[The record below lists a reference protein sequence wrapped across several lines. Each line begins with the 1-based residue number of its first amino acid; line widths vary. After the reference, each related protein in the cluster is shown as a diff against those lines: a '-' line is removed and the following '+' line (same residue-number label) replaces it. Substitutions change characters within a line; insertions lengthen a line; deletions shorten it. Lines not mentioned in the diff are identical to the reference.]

1 MNDSKIQCDVCGIHL
16 FNLEWESHINTKEHK
31 ENALTQIM
39 ESRIGKEIT
48 PDVRDETTEILEEL
62 EMTYDDKSKDEE
74 FTN

>member
-1 MNDSKIQCDVCGIHL
+1 MNDSKIQCDVCRIHL

-31 ENALTQIM
+31 ENSLTQIM

-62 EMTYDDKSKDEE
+62 EMKYDDESK
-74 FTN
+74 NA